1 MPIKNE
7 KRRRVFI
14 LIGALLTLPTVAKP
28 QQTARNAIVNVAR
41 MPIYNQP
48 SRSGGVETVLSRGDR
63 VYIADEIK
71 VGDERWCNVIVRDQN
86 QAPGY
91 APCGD
96 MQTSPM
102 QSTQNINPGSTQTS
116 PTSRPP
122 VTPTTA
128 KNKLARVFITDSQ
141 SWAAIGGF
149 SVANGSGGGG
159 MAGGSSPQTVEVIDD
174 FAKQCAGVMVTND
187 KSNADYIVL
196 FDRDA
201 AAKSRTVLSRADK
214 IAVFKKNGDL
224 FYSGK
229 SRSVANTVKDACAAL
244 VK

>member
-1 MPIKNE
+1 MPTKDD
-7 KRRRVFI
+7 KLLRAFI
-14 LIGALLTLPTVAKP
+14 LIGAFLTLPTVAKP
-28 QQTARNAIVNVAR
+28 QQSARDAFVNVDR
-41 MPIYNQP
+41 MPIYKEP

-63 VYIADEIK
+63 VYIAGEI
-71 VGDERWCNVIVRDQN
+71 VVRDQN
-86 QAPGY
+86 QPPGY
-91 APCGD
+91 APCSE
-96 MQTSPM
+96 MQNRPM
-102 QSTQNINPGSTQTS
+102 KSTQNINPAPTQASATL
-116 PTSRPP
+116 RPP
-122 VTPTTA
+122 VTATPA
-128 KNKLARVFITDSQ
+128 KNKLPRVFITDSQ

-159 MAGGSSPQTVEVIDD
+159 IAGGSSPQTVEVIDD
-174 FAKQCAGVMVTND
+174 FAKKCPGVIVTND

-224 FYSGK
+224 VYSGK